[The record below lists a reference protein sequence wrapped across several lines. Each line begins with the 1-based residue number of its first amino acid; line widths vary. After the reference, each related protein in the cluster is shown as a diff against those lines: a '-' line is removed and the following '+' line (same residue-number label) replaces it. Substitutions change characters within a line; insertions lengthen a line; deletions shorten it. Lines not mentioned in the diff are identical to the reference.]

1 MRGRSSAH
9 RLKIHAKT
17 AVAGFG
23 PWYYPLK
30 VDSEKRPHDKMRSTL
45 KTGGGFFMAKKGQ
58 TFNRYSEETKQE
70 AVRLRTEEGWSYP
83 KIMEKLNILN
93 KSQIQQWVEKSKT
106 QEGFADQRGRW
117 NKTQFASVEEENA
130 YLKAQVEYLKKRN
143 PNLHGEGSWISTPGA
158 SPFKK

>member
-1 MRGRSSAH
+1 
-9 RLKIHAKT
+9 
-17 AVAGFG
+17 
-23 PWYYPLK
+23 
-30 VDSEKRPHDKMRSTL
+30 
-45 KTGGGFFMAKKGQ
+45 MAKKGQ
-58 TFNRYSEETKQE
+58 TFNRYSEETKHE

-93 KSQIQQWVEKSKT
+93 KSQIQQWVEKSQT